1 MAYTGVRVDGLADMV
16 TKLGALERD
25 LRRNAS
31 GELRQGAKDISL
43 DVVARRHQLLGGSGT
58 PQEWGIVEKARVKY
72 DRFVAVQVPGVKPAL
87 SGVKRIPAARARSLA
102 IAVEYGSTDPRL
114 GGPPRGALVGRNIG
128 RISDHVR
135 GDYQQLVLR
144 VLRKYG
150 LL

>member
-1 MAYTGVRVDGLADMV
+1 MAYTGIRVDGLAEMV
-16 TKLGALERD
+16 TKLNGLERD

-31 GELRQGAKDISL
+31 GELRQGAKGISL
-43 DVVARRHQLLGGSGT
+43 GVVARRHSLLGGSGT

-72 DRFVAVQVPGVKPAL
+72 DRFVAVQIPGVKPAL
-87 SGVKRIPAARARSLA
+87 SGVRRTPAARARSLA

-114 GGPPRGALVGRNIG
+114 SGPPRGALVGRNIG
-128 RISDHVR
+128 RIIDHVR
-135 GDYQQLVLR
+135 GDYQSLVLH